1 MVASGN
7 HKFARHAIRDQ
18 GLEIRSAKSARLAD
32 GESHVVAGTRKYV
45 PTLGRVLRYLGKVVR
60 FI

>member
-1 MVASGN
+1 MDGCEREPQVRA
-7 HKFARHAIRDQ
+7 ARHPGPGVGDKKRP
-18 GLEIRSAKSARLAD
+18 D